1 MSRENAGYI
10 VKTKSGKI
18 GRTYHNKG
26 MVNGKIPVYLAAKKR
41 KQDGCWVILEEEK
54 SAILCDPKTL
64 KGLGFID

>member
-1 MSRENAGYI
+1 MSRDNAGYI

-26 MVNGKIPVYLAAKKR
+26 MINGKIPVYIATKKR
-41 KQDGCWVILEEEK
+41 NDYGHWTILEVAETP
-54 SAILCDPKTL
+54 ILCNPKTL